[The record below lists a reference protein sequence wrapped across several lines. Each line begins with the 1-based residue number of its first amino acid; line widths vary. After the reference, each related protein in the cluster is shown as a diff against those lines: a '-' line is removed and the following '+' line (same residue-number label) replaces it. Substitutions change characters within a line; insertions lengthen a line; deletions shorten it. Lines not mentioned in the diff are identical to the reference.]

1 LGLPVD
7 HHLRNT
13 GYQAGAEN
21 GRLEPPKLRSMS
33 REAIEAYL
41 ADSSRRGPAPGGAH
55 TGSAGGAPC
64 GDLVRLSLVV
74 SEGRIERV
82 SFDQEGCAAT
92 AAAAAATAELAE
104 GSRVL
109 EAAKVRP
116 DEVERELGWLAPT
129 HRHAAVLAADAL
141 HRALSSVAGS
151 GLPLADRPSGAERV
165 LVALSGGVDSA
176 VAALREREAG
186 REVVAVTVKLWADQR
201 TDGERSCCSS
211 EAVLGARR
219 LAHSLGIPHLTLD
232 LEDEFRAGV
241 VAPFLSGY
249 AEGRT
254 PNPCVL
260 CNGELRLDAMISLAD
275 RLGAAR
281 LATGHY
287 ARITDDGAGPLL
299 SRAAD
304 AAKDQTYMLSALRP
318 GSLAR
323 LRFPLGHL
331 TKPQVR
337 AIAARAGL
345 EVANRAESQDLCFLA
360 GQGKR
365 EFLRRHAGL
374 ADQPGEV
381 VDGSGRRLGS
391 HRGHHNFTVGQRR
404 GLGVA
409 SETPLYVLA
418 TDAASNRVIA
428 GRREELATRRVRIRG
443 ATLHRGADRVN
454 SVRLRYHSPERAC
467 RLELDG
473 DADEATVALAE
484 PVDGA
489 APGQVAC
496 LMDGDLVVGH
506 GTIV

>member
-1 LGLPVD
+1 
-7 HHLRNT
+7 
-13 GYQAGAEN
+13 
-21 GRLEPPKLRSMS
+21 
-33 REAIEAYL
+33 
-41 ADSSRRGPAPGGAH
+41 
-55 TGSAGGAPC
+55 
-64 GDLVRLSLVV
+64 VRISLVV
-74 SEGRIERV
+74 AQERIEGA
-82 SFDQEGCAAT
+82 SFDHEGCAAT
-92 AAAAAATAELAE
+92 AAAAAAAAELAE
-104 GSRVL
+104 DASVL
-109 EAAKVRP
+109 EAALIGP
-116 DEVERELGWLAPT
+116 DEIEAELGGLAPT

-141 HRALSSVAGS
+141 HRGLSALAGS
-151 GLPLADRPSGAERV
+151 GVPLADRPPDGERI

-186 REVVAVTVKLWADQR
+186 HEVVAVTLKLWADQR
-201 TDGERSCCSS
+201 TDGERSCCSP

-219 LAHSLGIPHLTLD
+219 LAHTLGIPHLTLD

-241 VAPFLSGY
+241 VGPFMSGY

-260 CNGELRLDAMISLAD
+260 CNGELRLDAMIALAD

-287 ARITDDGAGPLL
+287 ARIADDGAGPLL

-304 AAKDQTYMLSALRP
+304 KAKDQTYMLSALRP
-318 GSLAR
+318 QSLAR
-323 LRFPLGHL
+323 LRFPLGDL
-331 TKPQVR
+331 TKPEVR
-337 AIAARAGL
+337 SIAARAEL
-345 EVANRAESQDLCFLA
+345 EVAGRAESQDLCFLA

-374 ADQPGEV
+374 SDRPGEV
-381 VDGSGRRLGS
+381 VDRSGRRLGG

-409 SETPLYVLA
+409 SERPLYVLG

-428 GRREELATRRVRIRG
+428 GSRDELATRRVRIRG
-443 ATLHRGADRVN
+443 ATLHRDARRVN
-454 SVRLRYHSPERAC
+454 SVRLRYHSPERPC

-473 DADEATVALAE
+473 AGKATVALAE